1 MPRIRKD
8 TDDFDDDDDEDY
20 SQDVSPVWKKSR
32 VQPEEEIAD
41 RRRRQVRN
49 AQRAYRYDFIIK
61 SDSNRVAFT
70 GRQRQQHYTEGLEE
84 RVAMLSA
91 ILTSKGIPIPSRDG
105 SPKISSACACR
116 TEIAHLKTQN
126 GSLQHQLAEQIL
138 KANEL
143 TKSLAAISNSSAA
156 TRPPPLRETASHFP
170 ERHTIPISPYYPP
183 ELTDT
188 ASVSTRTPC
197 VSSKR
202 RIADLVENDDITS
215 STELFGEYQLGSFA
229 DWLRPTKIP
238 AFAAEEFVDLMKRM
252 ATCTSCT
259 TLRKLLVN
267 VSLSKNALRNI
278 LDSDG
283 NPLIVE
289 ALELTKSCGSNALHW
304 RHWYQSIAAN
314 LELDTILEINSPQMP
329 LRQVEIVQQLSGF
342 RTEVSKILSIADRG
356 HLVQALCVEL
366 AALKLCAINDREK
379 HYANILATQ
388 GLLQS
393 LCETSEDRKS
403 SESPAPAA
411 PDAAPASAAESLLAA
426 SAAAASASAG
436 PGAIR
441 RRGRHRL
448 DNEDVA
454 DKRVAQNRNAQRAFR
469 ERKQRQITELDDR
482 VRELQDLLDMC
493 VAPTPPALVRV
504 VFPLLDQLLTIRTIS
519 IQARLEQ
526 PLEDSAPPTKC
537 ASCHR
542 SNPANVTLI
551 TTQADI
557 LRQRLANL
565 TAESDQLKKLVAR
578 VKEKLEAIEEA
589 EANAVVATRRG
600 RPKGSTNDTPASM
613 AEVDTSSKTGQ
624 TLAADRFALD
634 RVFSESNAVGAL
646 QQLQRQ
652 PQQQSLE
659 QIPMR
664 QTVPNA
670 TASVPAGIHPS
681 PPLLQ
686 PLFASDSSGPS
697 SISSA
702 SPIQSNRAISSSN
715 ELFGTLL
722 ADSFRFALKQ
732 LPSLW
737 NNYAV
742 DGMIDAYLDASRSTD
757 VNSLKRSM
765 IRAIRFKHAVL
776 DSCQLHERP
785 RVIEITEE
793 YKGKNNNILHFNYF
807 YQNISDHEGLAALK
821 LQPLTPQQSQV
832 LEHLRPFEFT
842 LKSIPSLRGNDTL
855 IEELCLEFSAQGLF
869 GNVRERQKRYL
880 SFVGL
885 TGEAQALCTTQ
896 EDRTRFFL
904 ALEVMRETNRAY
916 SDQYVTWVMDDIF

>member
-1 MPRIRKD
+1 MSSGGSSVH
-8 TDDFDDDDDEDY
+8 
-20 SQDVSPVWKKSR
+20 SQ
-32 VQPEEEIAD
+32 
-41 RRRRQVRN
+41 
-49 AQRAYRYDFIIK
+49 
-61 SDSNRVAFT
+61 
-70 GRQRQQHYTEGLEE
+70 
-84 RVAMLSA
+84 
-91 ILTSKGIPIPSRDG
+91 
-105 SPKISSACACR
+105 
-116 TEIAHLKTQN
+116 
-126 GSLQHQLAEQIL
+126 
-138 KANEL
+138 
-143 TKSLAAISNSSAA
+143 
-156 TRPPPLRETASHFP
+156 
-170 ERHTIPISPYYPP
+170 
-183 ELTDT
+183 
-188 ASVSTRTPC
+188 
-197 VSSKR
+197 
-202 RIADLVENDDITS
+202 
-215 STELFGEYQLGSFA
+215 
-229 DWLRPTKIP
+229 
-238 AFAAEEFVDLMKRM
+238 
-252 ATCTSCT
+252 
-259 TLRKLLVN
+259 
-267 VSLSKNALRNI
+267 
-278 LDSDG
+278 
-283 NPLIVE
+283 
-289 ALELTKSCGSNALHW
+289 
-304 RHWYQSIAAN
+304 
-314 LELDTILEINSPQMP
+314 
-329 LRQVEIVQQLSGF
+329 
-342 RTEVSKILSIADRG
+342 
-356 HLVQALCVEL
+356 
-366 AALKLCAINDREK
+366 
-379 HYANILATQ
+379 
-388 GLLQS
+388 
-393 LCETSEDRKS
+393 
-403 SESPAPAA
+403 SESPAPQAA

-504 VFPLLDQLLTIRTIS
+504 MFPPLDQLLTIHTIS

-578 VKEKLEAIEEA
+578 VKEKREAIEEA

-793 YKGKNNNILHFNYF
+793 YKGKNNNILHFN
-807 YQNISDHEGLAALK
+807 ISDHEGLAALK

-855 IEELCLEFSAQGLF
+855 IEELCLEFS
-869 GNVRERQKRYL
+869 
-880 SFVGL
+880 
-885 TGEAQALCTTQ
+885 
-896 EDRTRFFL
+896 
-904 ALEVMRETNRAY
+904 
-916 SDQYVTWVMDDIF
+916 